1 MEGAKVG
8 EQLAAK
14 TVQYAPFPPLQS
26 EIRIRLSPIGEICL
40 PCLMGKTKRPKQHMP
55 SKEFSGLGNLAHDV
69 IL

>member
-1 MEGAKVG
+1 MEEAKVSK
-8 EQLAAK
+8 QLAAK
-14 TVQYAPFPPLQS
+14 MVQYAPFPLQS

-55 SKEFSGLGNLAHDV
+55 LKQSSGLGNLAHDD